1 MTTQNTRTQGSSP
14 ALRRG
19 VIVLIALAVLTAIEF
34 FLAIA
39 ELPAFFLIVIALM
52 KAAAVLWYFMH
63 VGKVLGIEQEDHE

>member
-1 MTTQNTRTQGSSP
+1 MNNQDSRTQGSSP

-19 VIVLIALAVLTAIEF
+19 VTVLIALAVLTVIEY

-39 ELPAFFLIVIALM
+39 ELPTLFLIVIALM

-63 VGKVLGIEQEDHE
+63 VGKVLGIEEEGHE